1 MPIAEIIEGMLT
13 DEASVMYRVEPGVEI
28 DLTTQDPSDK
38 GLWED
43 GSKSIHKAMLLEKLD
58 ELKALQN
65 LLFAEGKQKVLI
77 VVQAMDAGGKDGCAK
92 NVFSSMDPQ
101 GLHVKAFKSPH
112 KEELAHDFLWRVHK
126 AAPPKGMIAVF
137 NRSHYEDIIAVRV
150 KKLFPEKVWKNRYRH
165 VVDFEKM
172 LSDEG
177 TKIVKI
183 FLNISKEEQRERL
196 QARLDVPAKLWK
208 FDPGDL
214 VDRARW
220 DEFMVAY
227 SDLISKTSYDHAPWH
242 VVPSD
247 RKWYRNL
254 VVAQIVI
261 NALKD
266 LKMEFPEVKWNPE
279 DMHVE

>member
-1 MPIAEIIEGMLT
+1 MLIAERIETMLT
-13 DEASVMYRVEPGVEI
+13 DEASVMYRVESGVEM
-28 DLTTQDPSDK
+28 DLSAQDPSDK

-43 GSKSIHKAMLLEKLD
+43 GSKSVYEAVMLEKLD

-65 LLFAEGKQKVLI
+65 LLFAEGKHKVLI
-77 VVQAMDAGGKDGCAK
+77 VVQAMDTGGKDGCAK

-101 GLHVKAFKSPH
+101 GVHVKSFKAPH
-112 KEELAHDFLWRVHK
+112 EEELAYDFLWRVHK
-126 AAPPKGMIAVF
+126 AVPPKGMISVF
-137 NRSHYEDIIAVRV
+137 IRSHYEDIVAVRV
-150 KKLFPEKVWKNRYRH
+150 KELFPDQVWKRRYRH
-165 VVDFEKM
+165 IVDFERM

-183 FLNISKEEQRERL
+183 FLNISKDEQRERL
-196 QARLDVPAKLWK
+196 QARLDDPAKLWK
-208 FDPGDL
+208 FEPDDL
-214 VDRARW
+214 ADRARW

-227 SDLISKTSYDHAPWH
+227 SELISKTSYDYAPWH

-261 NALKD
+261 NALKE